1 MGREKFIIAME
12 LIIQRHDDII
22 HHIPGFRN
30 REYQSGQYLLLKAN
44 MCETFL
50 LGNIYAP
57 NDSTSQKT
65 FVSNFN
71 NIVQQ
76 YADLQ
81 IVIQGVL
88 NCSLIPQDNRWII
101 CLKEKNCH

>member
-1 MGREKFIIAME
+1 M
-12 LIIQRHDDII
+12 
-22 HHIPGFRN
+22 
-30 REYQSGQYLLLKAN
+30 LLKAN

-50 LGNIYAP
+50 FGNIYAP